1 MTRRHMRL
9 MCTLAVAITLITL
22 TGCETAR
29 TVTTSLPGHAETPI
43 THCPEATG
51 RARIFVEGASRAT
64 FKVSVYQLTPSGRY
78 RWGRLDGRRDS
89 VYIGEIRNGS
99 CVGLVLSN
107 DGARGLRRLTVTLT
121 GGET

>member
-1 MTRRHMRL
+1 MTRRL
-9 MCTLAVAITLITL
+9 LCAVATLAALITL

-29 TVTTSLPGHAETPI
+29 TVTMSLPGHAEHRI
-43 THCPEATG
+43 THCPNATG

-64 FKVSVYQLTPSGRY
+64 FKVSVYELTPSGRY

-89 VYIGEIRNGS
+89 VYIGEIRDGE
-99 CVGLVLSN
+99 CVGFILSN

>member
-1 MTRRHMRL
+1 MNRRL
-9 MCTLAVAITLITL
+9 LCAAVTLVALITL

-29 TVTTSLPGHAETPI
+29 TVTMSLPGHAEHRI
-43 THCPEATG
+43 THCPNATG
-51 RARIFVEGASRAT
+51 RASILVAGASRAT
-64 FKVSVYQLTPSGRY
+64 FKVSVYQLTPTGRY
-78 RWGRLDGRRDS
+78 RWGRLDGRRDA
-89 VYIGEIRNGS
+89 VYIGSIRNGE